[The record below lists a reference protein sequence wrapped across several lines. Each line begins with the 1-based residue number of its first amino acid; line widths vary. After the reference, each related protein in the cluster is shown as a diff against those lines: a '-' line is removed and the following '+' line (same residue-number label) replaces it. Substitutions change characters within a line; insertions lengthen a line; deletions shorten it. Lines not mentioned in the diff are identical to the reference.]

1 MAFIVSRSDDAV
13 LDEARRLV
21 GSDPAGA
28 IALLEPLLQKLPDHP
43 PASRLLALALRSQGQ
58 AERAATVE
66 LQAIEAS
73 WRHPRLMAAIRD
85 LASGRLPSAEAAVRA
100 FLRRDP
106 DDVAALCTLADIA
119 GRSGIYAESEKLY
132 RKALDSAPAFAEA
145 KVKLAKILLL
155 QNRPADALALL
166 DTVLLREPLFA
177 PAYLTRLAIL
187 GQTGAYQTALD
198 SYTELLAHR
207 PDDAALWLG
216 LANLLKIVGQRD
228 ACIAAY
234 RRSIA
239 LDPHPGES
247 WWGLA
252 NLKTA
257 PFNMADIAAMKAT
270 LAKTDTPPIQ
280 VVNLHFALGKALE
293 DDGDYAASFHHYQ
306 AGNQLRRRALPYDPD
321 EISREVERSIA
332 LFSRAFFEERTDFG
346 EVAPDPI
353 FIVGMPRAGSTLIE
367 QILASHSQVEGTA
380 ELPGIP
386 LVVHWLLSETWR
398 DGNAVYPELLTR
410 LTKAASLYLGQ
421 HYLAGAETHRK
432 SERPCFIDKLPDN
445 WAHVGLIHLIL
456 PGARIIDMRRDATAC
471 CFASYKQHFSLG
483 QEFSYDLNDM
493 ARYYRDYVALMDHMD
508 SALPGRIIRIQY
520 EDLVAD
526 PERVTR
532 ALLDRLGLP
541 FEDSCLRFHENTRPL
556 RTASAEQVRRPI
568 NRDTIDQ
575 WRNYEPW
582 LDELKQALGP
592 LATK

>member
-1 MAFIVSRSDDAV
+1 MASIVSRSDEAV

-21 GSDPAGA
+21 GSDPAA
-28 IALLEPLLQKLPDHP
+28 AAALLEPLLQKLPDHAP
-43 PASRLLALALRSQGQ
+43 MLRLLALALRSQGQ

-66 LQAIEAS
+66 LLAIEAS
-73 WRHPRLMAAIRD
+73 SRHPRLMAAIRD
-85 LASGRLPSAEAAVRA
+85 LASGRMPSAEAAVRA

-106 DDVAALCTLADIA
+106 DDVAALCVLADIA
-119 GRSGIYAESEKLY
+119 GQSGIYGEAEKLY
-132 RKALDSAPAFAEA
+132 RKAIDSAPDFAEA
-145 KVKLAKILLL
+145 RVKLAQILLL

-166 DTVLLREPLFA
+166 DEVLLRAPLLA
-177 PAYLTRLAIL
+177 PAYSSRLAIL
-187 GQTGAYQTALD
+187 GRTGAYQTALE
-198 SYTELLAHR
+198 SYAELLTR
-207 PDDAALWLG
+207 LPDDFTLWLG
-216 LANLLKIVGQRD
+216 LANVLKTVGRRD

-234 RRSIA
+234 RQSIA

-270 LAKTDTPPIQ
+270 LAKADTPPIQ
-280 VVNLHFALGKALE
+280 VVNLHFALGKALG

-306 AGNQLRRRALPYDPD
+306 TGNQLQRGALRYDPD
-321 EISREVERSIA
+321 EITREVQRSIA

-346 EVAPDPI
+346 EVASDPI

-367 QILASHSQVEGTA
+367 QILASHSQVEGTS
-380 ELPGIP
+380 ELPDIP

-432 SERPCFIDKLPDN
+432 SERPYFIDKLPDN

-456 PGARIIDMRRDATAC
+456 PGARIIDIRRDATAC
-471 CFASYKQHFSLG
+471 CFASYKQHFAVG
-483 QEFSYDLNDM
+483 HEFSYDLTDM
-493 ARYYRDYVALMDHMD
+493 ARHYRDYVALMDHMD
-508 SALPGRIIRIQY
+508 AALPGRIIRIHY

-526 PERVTR
+526 PERTVRT
-532 ALLDRLGLP
+532 LLDQLDLP
-541 FEDSCLRFHENTRPL
+541 FEDNCLRFHENTRPI

-582 LDELKQALGP
+582 LGELTQAFGP
-592 LATK
+592 LAPK

>member
-85 LASGRLPSAEAAVRA
+85 LASGRLPAAEAAVRA

-106 DDVAALCTLADIA
+106 DDVAALCMLADIA

-132 RKALDSAPAFAEA
+132 RKALDSAPDFAEA

-187 GQTGAYQTALD
+187 GQTGAYQAALD
-198 SYTELLAHR
+198 SYTDLLAHR

-216 LANLLKIVGQRD
+216 LANLLKTVGQRD

-270 LAKTDTPPIQ
+270 
-280 VVNLHFALGKALE
+280 
-293 DDGDYAASFHHYQ
+293 DYAASFHHYQ
-306 AGNQLRRRALPYDPD
+306 AGNQLRHRALPYDPD
-321 EISREVERSIA
+321 EITREVERSIA
-332 LFSRAFFEERTDFG
+332 LFSRTFFEERTDFG

-367 QILASHSQVEGTA
+367 QILASHSQVEGTS

-398 DGNAVYPELLTR
+398 DGEAVYPELLTR

-456 PGARIIDMRRDATAC
+456 PGARIIDIRRDATAC
-471 CFASYKQHFSLG
+471 CFANYKQHFALG
-483 QEFSYDLNDM
+483 QEFSYDIKDI

-508 SALPGRIIRIQY
+508 AALPGRIIRIQY

-541 FEDSCLRFHENTRPL
+541 FEDSCLRFHENTRPV

>member
-1 MAFIVSRSDDAV
+1 MAFIVSRSDDTV
-13 LDEARRLV
+13 LEEARRLV
-21 GSDPAGA
+21 PSDPAGA
-28 IALLEPLLQKLPDHP
+28 IALLEPLQQKLPDHAP
-43 PASRLLALALRSQGQ
+43 TLRLLAVALRSQGQ
-58 AERAATVE
+58 AKRAAPLE

-73 WRHPRLMAAIRD
+73 SRQPRLMTAIRD
-85 LASGRLPSAEAAVRA
+85 LAAGRLQAAEVAVRA

-106 DDVAALCTLADIA
+106 DDVAALCLLADIA
-119 GRSGIYAESEKLY
+119 GRTGIYGESEKLY
-132 RKALDSAPAFAEA
+132 REALKGAPDYPEA

-166 DTVLLREPLFA
+166 DEVLLREPLLA
-177 PAYLTRLAIL
+177 PAYLARLAIL
-187 GQTGAYQTALD
+187 AQTGAYQAALE
-198 SYTELLAHR
+198 SYGELLTHR

-216 LANLLKIVGQRD
+216 CANLLKIVGRRD

-234 RRSIA
+234 RHSIA

-257 PFNMADIAAMKAT
+257 PFNMADIAAMKAE
-270 LAKTDTPPIQ
+270 LGKADTPPIQ
-280 VVNLHFALGKALE
+280 AINLHFALGKALG
-293 DDGDYAASFHHYQ
+293 DDGDHAASFHHYET
-306 AGNQLRRRALPYDPD
+306 GNRLQRSALPYDPD
-321 EISREVERSIA
+321 EITREVERSIA
-332 LFSRAFFEERTDFG
+332 VFSKAFFEARTDFG
-346 EVAPDPI
+346 QVASDPI
-353 FIVGMPRAGSTLIE
+353 FIVGMPRAGSTLLE
-367 QILASHSQVEGTA
+367 QILASHSQVEGTS
-380 ELPGIP
+380 ELPDIP
-386 LVVHWLLSETWR
+386 LIVHRLLSETWR
-398 DGNAVYPELLTR
+398 DGDAIYPELLTR

-445 WAHVGLIHLIL
+445 WAHVGLIHLLL
-456 PGARIIDMRRDATAC
+456 PGARIIDIRRDATAC
-471 CFASYKQHFSLG
+471 CFANYKQHFALG
-483 QEFSYDLNDM
+483 HEFSYDLKDM
-493 ARYYRDYVALMDHMD
+493 ALYYRDYVALMDHMD
-508 SALPGRIIRIQY
+508 AVLPGRIIRVQY

-526 PERVTR
+526 PERTIR
-532 ALLDRLGLP
+532 TLLDRLDLP
-541 FEDSCLRFHENTRPL
+541 FEESCLRFHENTRPV